1 MNGGVAPPS
10 GDAVTIF
17 EVGPRDGL
25 QNEAR
30 PVTAADKIALVDLL
44 SATGLRKIEVTSFV
58 SPRWVPRLADGAE
71 VMAGIARHH
80 GICYAALVPN
90 ETGLDRAIAAGAD
103 EVAVFASAS
112 EGFSRRNINC
122 SVAESLNRFE
132 PVFRRAREID
142 LPVRAYVSCVT
153 DCPYD
158 GAVAPDAVAGVAAR
172 LVEMGSTEVSLG
184 DTLGR
189 GTPKRV
195 RDMLE
200 AVIARVPPA
209 RLAGHY
215 HDTGGQALANVEV
228 TLAAGIRVF
237 DSSVAGLG
245 GCPYALGARGNV
257 ATKALN
263 EYLGAVG
270 LVTGV
275 DLDALEEA
283 ERFIRQVLK

>member
-1 MNGGVAPPS
+1 M
-10 GDAVTIF
+10 
-17 EVGPRDGL
+17 
-25 QNEAR
+25 
-30 PVTAADKIALVDLL
+30 TAADKITLVDLL

-58 SPRWVPRLADGAE
+58 SPRWVPQLADGAE
-71 VMAGIARHH
+71 VMAGIARRD

-112 EGFSRRNINC
+112 EGFSRKNINC
-122 SVAESLNRFE
+122 SVAESLDRFE
-132 PVFRRAREID
+132 PVLRRAREID

-158 GAVAPDAVAGVAAR
+158 GVVAPDAVAGIAAR

-200 AVIARVPPA
+200 AVTARVPPA
-209 RLAGHY
+209 RLAGHF

-228 TLAAGIRVF
+228 SLAAGIRVF
-237 DSSVAGLG
+237 DSSIAGLG
-245 GCPYALGARGNV
+245 GCPYAPGARGNV
-257 ATKALN
+257 ATEALN
-263 EYLGAVG
+263 DFLGAAG

-275 DLDALEEA
+275 EPEALEEA
-283 ERFIRQVLK
+283 ARFIRQVLK